1 MGGELLGAATYLT
14 SLEARRGAPILGD
27 FGPWLALVVS
37 DIGRIT
43 VPFMFK
49 SYGYVGWWWDV
60 NMLVY
65 VPWFGLLLYGYLLG
79 SPWRRSAGMVPAVL
93 FRRADS
99 LPLGIGWRWWVPMTP
114 ALFVCLWFALEPW
127 CGRRRQILRAVWL
140 AHVLAALAYWI
151 GCDMPRSRSLDQK
164 WPTVRSLADQIAVG
178 RDRVAVDESL
188 DDLQVL
194 LELQLDRRVEEHSGD
209 APIPASAQWL
219 ILPSERKPPPGF
231 VRRSSL
237 DGCELLHRG

>member
-1 MGGELLGAATYLT
+1 
-14 SLEARRGAPILGD
+14 
-27 FGPWLALVVS
+27 
-37 DIGRIT
+37 
-43 VPFMFK
+43 
-49 SYGYVGWWWDV
+49 
-60 NMLVY
+60 MLVY
-65 VPWFGLLLYGYLLG
+65 VPWFGLLLYGYLR
-79 SPWRRSAGMVPAVL
+79 WVRRGDDPLAW
-93 FRRADS
+93 S
-99 LPLGIGWRWWVPMTP
+99 LPLYFAVLTYFRWESGARWWVPMTP

-127 CGRRRQILRAVWL
+127 GGRRRQILRAVWL

-188 DDLQVL
+188 DDLHVL
-194 LELQLDRRVEEHSGD
+194 LELQLDRRVKEHSGD
-209 APIPASAQWL
+209 APIPASAEWL
-219 ILPSERKPPPGF
+219 ILPSEKKPPPGF